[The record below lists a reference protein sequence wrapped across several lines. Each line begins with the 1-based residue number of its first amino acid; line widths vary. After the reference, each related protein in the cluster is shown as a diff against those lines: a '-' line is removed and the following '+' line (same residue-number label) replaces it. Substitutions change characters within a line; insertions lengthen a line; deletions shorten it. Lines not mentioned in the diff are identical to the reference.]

1 MFAYSKYGHVD
12 LPDANCSFT
21 GRGGGSMQF
30 INVLNFEAFFMVVL
44 SDVRPLYTKTF
55 QMNECVKL
63 EKKCL
68 KSG

>member
-21 GRGGGSMQF
+21 WGVSMLF
-30 INVLNFEAFFMVVL
+30 INVLNFEAFCMVVL
-44 SDVRPLYTKTF
+44 SDVRPLYTNTF

-63 EKKCL
+63 EKKMSKKWL
-68 KSG
+68 